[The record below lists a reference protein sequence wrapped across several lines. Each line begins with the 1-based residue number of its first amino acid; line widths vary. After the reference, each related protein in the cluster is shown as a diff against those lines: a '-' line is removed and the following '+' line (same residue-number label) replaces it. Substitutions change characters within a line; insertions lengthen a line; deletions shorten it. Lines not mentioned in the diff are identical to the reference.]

1 METIIKGVTIT
12 DPNSPHDGTT
22 KDVLVRDGVIV
33 DIQDA
38 ISSAPAATEWNEPG
52 AHLSIGWMDLQA
64 DFADPG
70 FEQKEGLAI
79 RAFGNCTR
87 RASGSNSG

>member
-12 DPNSPHDGTT
+12 DPNGPHDGTT

-38 ISSAPAATEWNEPG
+38 ISPAPAAT
-52 AHLSIGWMDLQA
+52 
-64 DFADPG
+64 
-70 FEQKEGLAI
+70 
-79 RAFGNCTR
+79 
-87 RASGSNSG
+87 

>member
-12 DPNSPHDGTT
+12 DPNGPHDGTT

-38 ISSAPAATEWNEPG
+38 ISSSSEATKWNEPG

-70 FEQKEGLAI
+70 YCLLYTSPSPRDGLLSRMPSSA
-79 RAFGNCTR
+79 
-87 RASGSNSG
+87 